1 MTRTKRIRY
10 REGQWFAVPLQS
22 GGYAAGIIVRGSLK
36 TKGGLGYFFPFR
48 YELPPTATDIEDLCA
63 SQAILVEWFGDLG
76 IIYGEW
82 PLILAER
89 PFNREDWPVPRF
101 GRIDMFDPEC
111 GRITEY
117 SQDDDGRALYIAETR
132 VPVAEI
138 ASLPEAGTSGHKALE
153 IRLSRL
159 IDALEQSV
167 DEDQE

>member
-48 YELPPTATDIEDLCA
+48 YELPPTATDIEDLSA
-63 SQAILVEWFGDLG
+63 SQAILVRWFGDLG

-82 PLILAER
+82 PLIATDR
-89 PFNREDWPVPRF
+89 PFNRADWSVPRF
-101 GRIDMFDPEC
+101 GRIDMFDHAW
-111 GRITEY
+111 IVEY
-117 SQDDDGRALYIAETR
+117 SQDDDGSRYPISETR

-138 ASLPEAGTSGHKALE
+138 VGLPEAGTSGHKALE

-159 IDALEQSV
+159 IDALEKSM